1 MQQPSTASQTQHPA
15 VQMTASL
22 ASAPVA
28 ALITLLLFVGWGAA
42 GSVHAQS
49 PLPASVATP
58 TSDAASDTVSTP
70 SATPRSPL
78 RRPVGRDA
86 AGSVETGPATVP
98 RTGLENVPGVLRP
111 TVRAGGQEQP
121 STPPLPPPPDVD
133 DPNLIER
140 FRSARYRVLAH
151 RGLGSDGRQAAVLAP
166 VRLPAASDTLRPD
179 PTPSSSPSPPASFP
193 IDEVHALRRL
203 ERGWFREKFAE
214 TDWSFLGSGRYFTFF
229 DTTRTQDLRAR
240 LQAQFGAP
248 TLISAAPARR
258 PSRRRTTVNLNTGLW
273 STIRS
278 RSRLWMQEDRGTA
291 GSSWLPTSRFET
303 AFDGCVARFSP
314 PSESAAAPRL
324 WITGGSRKPGAG
336 IAPDTTAPAS
346 SWNAFP
352 ATGWSPAARLSTSPP
367 RRRDSRAGGVHRWAG
382 VRPGRYESDLGTRCA
397 SWAGTSSAP
406 AGARR
411 NR

>member
-86 AGSVETGPATVP
+86 AESVETGPATGP
-98 RTGLENVPGVLRP
+98 RTGLENVPSVLRP

-179 PTPSSSPSPPASFP
+179 PAPSSSPSPPASFP

-248 TLISAAPARR
+248 TQVMADFDLRRSR
-258 PSRRRTTVNLNTGLW
+258 PSAQPPPDNGQFEYWFVVNDSIPVKVMDAGGPRDRGIIVAADESVRDRLRRLRRALLAPLRERRRAPFVDYWREPETRRWYRTGYDGTRFFLER
-273 STIRS
+273 IPRY
-278 RSRLWMQEDRGTA
+278 RLE
-291 GSSWLPTSRFET
+291 
-303 AFDGCVARFSP
+303 
-314 PSESAAAPRL
+314 
-324 WITGGSRKPGAG
+324 
-336 IAPDTTAPAS
+336 
-346 SWNAFP
+346 
-352 ATGWSPAARLSTSPP
+352 
-367 RRRDSRAGGVHRWAG
+367 
-382 VRPGRYESDLGTRCA
+382 PGRPSLDV
-397 SWAGTSSAP
+397 SSSSS
-406 AGARR
+406 R
-411 NR
+411 